1 MSKDY
6 HGEVAKFAEL
16 SWFHRI
22 AKQSK
27 LAEQWKDA
35 HWVGKFQRADEHLL
49 VIKGL
54 TRSAGAGRRQ
64 VRDEKWNLCSV
75 KAVLNRFRELKTST
89 EIDTSV
95 ARQKYITNQALTEH
109 RRTPL
114 CTGIQEH
121 IAEHDFEIIWAKVFA
136 EAEVANRTVDAVPI
150 DPNVRVSE
158 PVEPAAEAGGQLAA
172 MEANTDG
179 QGDVRGNT
187 TDGQNSTRKL
197 VRNPAVVWAD
207 GAVPQPDVSQARPM
221 DVSLDQKATTFFLF
235 C

>member
-27 LAEQWKDA
+27 PAEHWKDV
-35 HWVGKFQRADEHLL
+35 HWVGKLKRADEHPLM
-49 VIKGL
+49 IRSL

-64 VRDEKWNLCSV
+64 ARDGKWNLGSV
-75 KAVLNRFRELKTST
+75 QPVLNRKRELKTSM

-95 ARQKYITNQALTEH
+95 AGQKYITNQPLNEH
-109 RRTPL
+109 RRTTL
-114 CTGIQEH
+114 CTRCAWDTGAH
-121 IAEHDFEIIWAKVFA
+121 CRARFEIIWTKVFA
-136 EAEVANRTVDAVPI
+136 EAEVAHRIVDAVPI

-158 PVEPAAEAGGQLAA
+158 PVEPVAAAGGQLAA

-179 QGDVRGNT
+179 QRDVRGNT
-187 TDGQNSTRKL
+187 TDGQTNTRKL
-197 VRNPAVVWAD
+197 VRNPVVERAG
-207 GAVPQPDVSQARPM
+207 GAATQPDVSQASQAP
-221 DVSLDQKATTFFLF
+221 VSLDYDEQ
-235 C
+235 